1 MTSTSTTQALA
12 GSSGGGLPTPAPVRR
27 SATVTV
33 TRRDGD
39 QITVSTW
46 DTCTGVAEFVTTLL
60 GPPAARTTTGGTS

>member
-1 MTSTSTTQALA
+1 MSTTTRAPAQE
-12 GSSGGGLPTPAPVRR
+12 GGGFPLPGPVRR

-46 DTCTGVAEFVTTLL
+46 DTCTGVAEFVSMLL
-60 GPPAARTTTGGTS
+60 GPPTARTTTGGTEHG